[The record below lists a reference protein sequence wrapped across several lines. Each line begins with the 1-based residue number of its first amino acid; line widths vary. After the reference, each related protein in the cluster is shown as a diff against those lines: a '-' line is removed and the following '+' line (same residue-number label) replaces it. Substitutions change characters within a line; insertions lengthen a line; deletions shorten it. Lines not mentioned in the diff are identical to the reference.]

1 MPSRSTPL
9 VALLV
14 ALIVTAGCLGSPA
27 PGTDPTAA
35 DTPTA
40 TATPTSTASPTP
52 PSQTPTYTPP
62 GTEYPSDQPDASHQ
76 ITVSNEWNRSVTV
89 RVTVVR
95 EATNET
101 VHEGTYEV
109 AADQERA
116 VYNTA
121 DANPD
126 GVERFT
132 VEATALNAT
141 ESVTIETSKCYGNVY
156 VEITADG
163 ELYPY
168 YAIC

>member
-9 VALLV
+9 AALLV
-14 ALIVTAGCLGSPA
+14 VVIVTAGCLGSPA
-27 PGTDPTAA
+27 PRTEPTTDG
-35 DTPTA
+35 TPTA
-40 TATPTSTASPTP
+40 TATPTPTASPTA
-52 PSQTPTYTPP
+52 PSETPTYTPP
-62 GTEYPSDQPDASHQ
+62 GTEYASEQPDASHQ
-76 ITVSNEWNRSVTV
+76 ISVSNEWNRSVTV

-101 VHEGTYEV
+101 VHEGSYDV
-109 AADQERA
+109 GAGGERA
-116 VYNTA
+116 VYDTA
-121 DANPD
+121 DANPH
-126 GVERFT
+126 GIERFT

>member
-9 VALLV
+9 AALLV
-14 ALIVTAGCLGSPA
+14 VVIVTAGCLGSPS
-27 PGTDPTAA
+27 PGRGPTVDGTSAA
-35 DTPTA
+35 SA
-40 TATPTSTASPTP
+40 APTSSPTS
-52 PSQTPTYTPP
+52 PSETPTYTPP
-62 GTEYPSDQPDASHQ
+62 GTEYASEQPDASHSVVV
-76 ITVSNEWNRSVTV
+76 TNDWNRSVTV

-95 EATNET
+95 EATTET
-101 VHEGTYEV
+101 VHEETYDV
-109 AADQERA
+109 APDGERA

-126 GVERFT
+126 GIERFT